1 MGVFLVAVL
10 SFDLK
15 NFIFEEVGEI
25 NKVVKNQ
32 IVPVVGLIGIAEAL
46 VFTDSKQ
53 ALGIEVSLK
62 TGPILVKAENE

>member
-25 NKVVKNQ
+25 DKVVKNQ